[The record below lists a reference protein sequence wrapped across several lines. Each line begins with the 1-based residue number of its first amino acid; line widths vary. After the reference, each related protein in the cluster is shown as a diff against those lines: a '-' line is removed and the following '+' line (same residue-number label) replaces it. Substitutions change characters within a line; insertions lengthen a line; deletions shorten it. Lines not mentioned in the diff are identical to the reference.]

1 MHSYRIEDSEVLRL
15 VVAIGFFCS
24 EVVLLLAFL
33 GLGLMV
39 STAVMSHAGV
49 GTSSIWSVDELRRA
63 FGASMIFMVLSGY
76 IVSVAALLAL
86 FRARPLSFTHAAS
99 VALLF
104 VMHAGFFLFYLRGPA
119 VPSSSLMLI
128 AVGVGCVIAA
138 AAVQYFLWNKWLLP
152 RGQERA
158 RRARCHFGR
167 KRITL

>member
-15 VVAIGFFCS
+15 AVAIGFYCS

-33 GLGLMV
+33 GFGLMV
-39 STAVMSHAGV
+39 STAAMSHAGV
-49 GTSSIWSVDELRRA
+49 GTSSLWSVDELRRA

-86 FRARPLSFTHAAS
+86 FRARPLSLTHAAC

-119 VPSSSLMLI
+119 VPSSAVMI
-128 AVGVGCVIAA
+128 IVVGVVSVIAA
-138 AAVQYFLWNKWLLP
+138 AAMQYLLWHKWMSP
-152 RGQERA
+152 NSRPM
-158 RRARCHFGR
+158 
-167 KRITL
+167 